1 MQISL
6 YSIIVILF
14 YTIGSLLYLFSIFK
28 SRDLLNPLSNIMKK
42 IVSYGLIVCMYLPF
56 LICFI
61 LILKRKQINNYND
74 FLLVNSIWLLLF
86 VTPMIVFRN
95 SIFNYKG
102 TTINL
107 SEEDLVDYSEYDDEG
122 NLIVGSK
129 KSMSAEE
136 RRIKERAAKSEYNER
151 TDMDRGIYS

>member
-1 MQISL
+1 
-6 YSIIVILF
+6 
-14 YTIGSLLYLFSIFK
+14 
-28 SRDLLNPLSNIMKK
+28 
-42 IVSYGLIVCMYLPF
+42 
-56 LICFI
+56 
-61 LILKRKQINNYND
+61 
-74 FLLVNSIWLLLF
+74 
-86 VTPMIVFRN
+86 MIVFRN

-151 TDMDRGIYS
+151 KDMDKGIYS

>member
-1 MQISL
+1 MKISH

-14 YTIGSLLYLFSIFK
+14 YTIGSLLYIFSIFK

-56 LICFI
+56 LICII
-61 LILKRKQINNYND
+61 LILKRKQWNNYND
-74 FLLVNSIWLLLF
+74 FILVNSFWLILF

-95 SIFNYKG
+95 SIFNYRG

-107 SEEDLVDYSEYDDEG
+107 SEEDLVDYSEYDDEEG
-122 NLIVGSK
+122 K
-129 KSMSAEE
+129 K
-136 RRIKERAAKSEYNER
+136 IKERAAKSEYNER
-151 TDMDRGIYS
+151 VDMDKGIYS